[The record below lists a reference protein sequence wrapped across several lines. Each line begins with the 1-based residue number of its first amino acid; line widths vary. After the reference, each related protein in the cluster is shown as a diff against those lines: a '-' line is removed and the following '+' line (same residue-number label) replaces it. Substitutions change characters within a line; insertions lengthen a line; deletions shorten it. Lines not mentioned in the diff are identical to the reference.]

1 MNFQL
6 GLYVPHKKEKS
17 DFRKRLKYVIY
28 GYVLTFNEKR
38 EHPCGYSLGNGI
50 YDAILQVESIWRPF
64 LKGDYKKISFE
75 KKTSFI
81 KFLT

>member
-6 GLYVPHKKEKS
+6 GLYVPYKKEKS
-17 DFRKRLKYVIY
+17 DFRKRLKYGIY
-28 GYVLTFNEKR
+28 RYALTFNEKR

-64 LKGDYKKISFE
+64 LKGDYKNIS
-75 KKTSFI
+75 
-81 KFLT
+81 